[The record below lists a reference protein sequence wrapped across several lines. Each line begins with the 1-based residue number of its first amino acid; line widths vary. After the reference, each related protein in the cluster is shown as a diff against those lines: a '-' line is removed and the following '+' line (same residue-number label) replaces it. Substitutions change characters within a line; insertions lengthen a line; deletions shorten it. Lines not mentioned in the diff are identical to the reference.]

1 MKYRIV
7 KNCTSQREYEVNEKE
22 ELFFDRLYDSL
33 PEGDRLFIH
42 LYRMSNGTLS
52 V

>member
-1 MKYRIV
+1 MKYRIE

-22 ELFFDRLYDSL
+22 ELFLIEYMIPCRKETDC
-33 PEGDRLFIH
+33 LFTCI
-42 LYRMSNGTLS
+42 

>member
-1 MKYRIV
+1 MKYRIE

-33 PEGDRLFIH
+33 PEGDRLFPDGTWI
-42 LYRMSNGTLS
+42 SNGTLS